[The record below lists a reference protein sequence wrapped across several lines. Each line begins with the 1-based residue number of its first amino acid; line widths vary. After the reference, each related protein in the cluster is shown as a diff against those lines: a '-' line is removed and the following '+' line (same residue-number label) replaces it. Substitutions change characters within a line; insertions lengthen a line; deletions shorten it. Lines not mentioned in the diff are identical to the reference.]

1 MNFVQ
6 RFFERFMFRSR
17 CSREGNKNVER
28 SRDQNF
34 VKGRLPSNPD
44 IVYVFR
50 KFFGVLVFRSQ
61 NQSMGLNRA
70 GTNKDS
76 SQGVLEI
83 SVTVPSLS
91 VLSVASVKPWF
102 RTMVWNF
109 QVSLELKSNGEIN
122 LFKIVVSENQQNYEI
137 NGELKMIFNNKSF

>member
-1 MNFVQ
+1 
-6 RFFERFMFRSR
+6 
-17 CSREGNKNVER
+17 
-28 SRDQNF
+28 
-34 VKGRLPSNPD
+34 
-44 IVYVFR
+44 
-50 KFFGVLVFRSQ
+50 
-61 NQSMGLNRA
+61 MGLKRTRNLCCPLGRVTDIKKSDEFQWDVGNDLSFSSGRFCC
-70 GTNKDS
+70 GTGRVLP

-83 SVTVPSLS
+83 SVTIPSLS

>member
-1 MNFVQ
+1 
-6 RFFERFMFRSR
+6 MFRSR
-17 CSREGNKNVER
+17 GSRDENENVER
-28 SRDQNF
+28 SREQNF
-34 VKGRLPSNPD
+34 VKGGVPSNPD

-50 KFFGVLVFRSQ
+50 KFFGVLVFRYQ

-91 VLSVASVKPWF
+91 ILSFASVKPWF

-109 QVSLELKSNGEIN
+109 QVSLELKSNGEMN
-122 LFKIVVSENQQNYEI
+122 LFK
-137 NGELKMIFNNKSF
+137 

>member
-1 MNFVQ
+1 
-6 RFFERFMFRSR
+6 MFRSQG
-17 CSREGNKNVER
+17 SRDENENVER

-34 VKGRLPSNPD
+34 VKGRVPSNPD

-50 KFFGVLVFRSQ
+50 KFFGVLVFRYQ

-91 VLSVASVKPWF
+91 VLSVASAKPWL

-109 QVSLELKSNGEIN
+109 QVSIELKSNGEIN
-122 LFKIVVSENQQNYEI
+122 LFKIPVVVSENQQNYEI
-137 NGELKMIFNNKSF
+137 NEELKMIFNNKSF